1 MIRPVAG
8 PPTRRHLAAA
18 LAITVLI
25 SVVWYGLQ
33 PVYPDCVYLGS
44 HSIEQAVEY
53 GQCDPPK
60 TKFSIWIQ

>member
-1 MIRPVAG
+1 MIYPVAG

-18 LAITVLI
+18 LAITALI
-25 SVVWYGLQ
+25 SALWYGLQ
-33 PVYPDCVYLGS
+33 PVYPDCVYFGN

-60 TKFSIWIQ
+60 TRFNTWTH